1 MDIPIFPTDE
11 APQSRDNVR
20 IEQVEVQ
27 PYRDRRRI
35 FIHLKVTAFLE
46 RPNLLIVAHDMDD
59 NIVSEL
65 DIIETMHHDM
75 EFTMHLRNLVT
86 PDPAGIYSLSVDL
99 FYETRNPPIDRHI
112 ESFEIPEAEPEDTGQ
127 HE

>member
-11 APQSRDNVR
+11 VPQTRENVR
-20 IEQVEVQ
+20 IEQIEIQ
-27 PYRDRRRI
+27 PYPDRRRI

-75 EFTMHLRNLVT
+75 EFTMHLRNLAT

-99 FYETRNPPIDRHI
+99 FYETRNPPIDRQV
-112 ESFEIPEAEPEDTGQ
+112 ESFEIPEDMEQQQ